1 MSTDLSELT
10 CPDCGAR
17 DQREAFCDSC
27 GAALTRAKPAPVTV
41 GAAAFDESPAEDSAP
56 DSAESSGPSRS
67 PKADPGASQSPVPS
81 PKAESGASQSTV
93 PSQRDSSTA
102 SANPVASM
110 AANPVASFADRIA
123 ASESTSTSTSAPTS
137 AQALPTSPAPEPQV
151 ADEAD
156 TVPLVEVARAAAEKA
171 QQAAR
176 EQADAERAER
186 ARALLVPVADQSA
199 PTGGIL
205 PVLPGKPEPIAPQR
219 KGSDRLEA
227 LDAGIEC
234 QWCAT
239 RNPPERH
246 FCRRCGQRLAYA
258 PVEARRPSW
267 WRRLIFFWRNRPLPY
282 AGQRPRLRRGP
293 GQAIRPVVW
302 TAVGVVAV
310 VVVVQEYK
318 PASTNVRDHFAKPNE
333 ISNWTITASHEDPNH
348 AAKLLHDTYSD
359 TWWGSGFAPQ
369 NSNGT
374 SLTVTFTQPVNL
386 LDMGLTP
393 GAGTAADTFGAQ
405 GSPETV
411 DAVLIPIPG
420 KGDPVRKTFTLDDQP
435 GFQKLQLRGDDI
447 RQVVLTITS
456 SYEPTSANPPK
467 AVETAITELE
477 FYTRH

>member
-17 DQREAFCDSC
+17 DQLEAFCDSC
-27 GAALTRAKPAPVTV
+27 GAALTRAKPAAAGAGAPTAFEEP
-41 GAAAFDESPAEDSAP
+41 GTKPIPNPRSTADSAAA
-56 DSAESSGPSRS
+56 SGP
-67 PKADPGASQSPVPS
+67 ASGPTGPTG
-81 PKAESGASQSTV
+81 PT
-93 PSQRDSSTA
+93 
-102 SANPVASM
+102 
-110 AANPVASFADRIA
+110 
-123 ASESTSTSTSAPTS
+123 ESTRSTGSADATHPG
-137 AQALPTSPAPEPQV
+137 PEPEPQSESV

-156 TVPLVEVARAAAEKA
+156 TVPLVELARAAAEKVE
-171 QQAAR
+171 R
-176 EQADAERAER
+176 EQAEAERAER
-186 ARALLVPVADQSA
+186 ARALLVPVADQTA
-199 PTGGIL
+199 PSGIL

-302 TAVGVVAV
+302 TAVGVVVV

-318 PASTNVRDHFAKPNE
+318 PASANVRDHFAKPNE
-333 ISNWTITASHEDPNH
+333 ISNWTISASNEDPNH

-420 KGDPVRKTFTLDDQP
+420 KGDPIKKTFTLDDQP

-447 RQVVLTITS
+447 RQVVLTVTS
-456 SYEPTSANPPK
+456 SYQPTAANPPK

>member
-27 GAALTRAKPAPVTV
+27 GAALSRPKAVPVEEPSTKPIPNPRSASTADSSPEPEPVAEESDTAPLPEF
-41 GAAAFDESPAEDSAP
+41 APADSG
-56 DSAESSGPSRS
+56 SAEGER
-67 PKADPGASQSPVPS
+67 
-81 PKAESGASQSTV
+81 AEAV
-93 PSQRDSSTA
+93 R
-102 SANPVASM
+102 V
-110 AANPVASFADRIA
+110 
-123 ASESTSTSTSAPTS
+123 
-137 AQALPTSPAPEPQV
+137 
-151 ADEAD
+151 EAEQ
-156 TVPLVEVARAAAEKA
+156 TEAEAAEA
-171 QQAAR
+171 ETEAA
-176 EQADAERAER
+176 EAAERAER

-199 PTGGIL
+199 PSEIL

-219 KGSDRLEA
+219 KESERLEA

-234 QWCAT
+234 QWCSI

-258 PVEARRPSW
+258 PVQARRPSW

-302 TAVGVVAV
+302 TAVV
-310 VVVVQEYK
+310 VVVVVVAVNEYT
-318 PASTNVRDHFAKPNE
+318 PVSANVRDHFAKPNE
-333 ISNWTITASHEDPNH
+333 ISNWTIAASHEDPNH
-348 AAKLLHDTYSD
+348 PAKLLHDTYSD

-369 NSNGT
+369 NSNGA
-374 SLTVTFTQPVNL
+374 SLTVTFSQPVNL

-393 GAGTAADTFGAQ
+393 GAGTAADAFGAQ

-411 DAVLIPIPG
+411 DVELIPIPG
-420 KGDPVRKTFTLDDQP
+420 KGAPTKKTFTLDDQP
-435 GFQKLQLRGDDI
+435 GFQKFELRGDDI
-447 RQVVLTITS
+447 RQVVLTVTS
-456 SYEPTSANPPK
+456 SYQPTSATPPK
-467 AVETAITELE
+467 EVETAITEVE